1 MQKMVII
8 ISVII
13 AVIAGVIWYVFSQ
26 TDTVI
31 KQQVEQQGTYY
42 LGTKVSLGKAELS
55 LTDGRLALTQL
66 AVQNPQGFSQNNALS
81 LQNIVLDL
89 GTPRGKAYVVDQ
101 FAINVPEILYETD
114 SATGSNLL
122 TIRNYLQSKLPQS
135 NTAKTPTQSEQPM
148 VIIDNIVIADTRLRL
163 DFSKLPVDQ
172 LGIDKTVYEIT
183 LPSFTVGTIGQPNGI
198 PADQIAAAV
207 TDALLAEVIIVAKL
221 EAKKA
226 AKDAVK
232 EKLKEEMDKQ
242 KGKLKD
248 KMKEKLKALVGG

>member
-26 TDTVI
+26 TDTLI
-31 KQQVEQQGTYY
+31 KQQLEQQGAYY

-55 LTDGRLALTQL
+55 LTDGRLALTEL

-81 LQNIVLDL
+81 LRNIVLDL

-135 NTAKTPTQSEQPM
+135 NTAKTPTQSEHPM
-148 VIIDNIVIADTRLRL
+148 VIIDNIVIADTRLKL
-163 DFSKLPVDQ
+163 DFSTLPVDQ
-172 LGIDKTVYEIT
+172 LGVDKTVYEIT
-183 LPSFTVGTIGQPNGI
+183 LPSFTVGAIGQPNGI

-207 TDALLAEVIIVAKL
+207 TDALLAEVIRMAKL

-226 AKDAVK
+226 AK
-232 EKLKEEMDKQ
+232 EKIKEEMDKQ

>member
-1 MQKMVII
+1 MQKLVII
-8 ISVII
+8 ISVFI
-13 AVIAGVIWYVFSQ
+13 AVIAGAIWYVFSQ
-26 TDTVI
+26 TDTLI
-31 KQQVEQQGTYY
+31 KQQVEQQGAYF
-42 LGTKVSLGKAELS
+42 LGTKVSLGKADLS

-89 GTPRGKAYVVDQ
+89 GAPRGEAYVVDQ

-122 TIRNYLQSKLPQS
+122 TIRNYLQSKLPLS
-135 NTAKTPTQSEQPM
+135 NTAKTPTQSVQPM
-148 VIIDNIVIADTRLRL
+148 IIIDNIVIADTRLKL
-163 DFSKLPVDQ
+163 DFSTLPVDK
-172 LGIDKTVYEIT
+172 LGVDKTIYEIT
-183 LPSFTVGTIGQPNGI
+183 LPSFTVGAIGQPNGI

-207 TDALLAEVIIVAKL
+207 TDSLLAEVIRVAKV

-226 AKDAVK
+226 AKDAAK
-232 EKLKEEMDKQ
+232 QRINEEMDKH

-248 KMKEKLKALVGG
+248 KMKEKLKALF